1 MNLLRFALLGLVV
14 ALAFSAGVWFSSDS
28 VTSQV
33 PTVPAG
39 EAVVQASAAVAPAA
53 RPAPRPSEAPKRDA
67 SASAP
72 TVARE
77 ATVLRRFP
85 EPVTPPSVEPKSE
98 QDTAPEE
105 RPLAFAPELPEPFTP
120 KGFERVAFRAA
131 NECGMGLDVV
141 AVDCSEFPCI
151 AWTQAKD
158 DTVQKFSMSE
168 CAPWEEAFEHR
179 TMVVASTQSKEG
191 GSGARYLAWMPLP
204 VDPELRRI
212 AMRRARERTDGMKEA
227 LGLR

>member
-1 MNLLRFALLGLVV
+1 MKLLRFALWGLVV
-14 ALAFSAGVWFSSDS
+14 ALAFSAGVWFSRDS

-33 PTVPAG
+33 PAG
-39 EAVVQASAAVAPAA
+39 DAAVQAPSVVAPTPSDA
-53 RPAPRPSEAPKRDA
+53 RAAPRPAEAPRREAAVTAPSAARD
-67 SASAP
+67 
-72 TVARE
+72 
-77 ATVLRRFP
+77 ATVLRRLP
-85 EPVTPPSVEPKSE
+85 EPAAAVPAAPEK
-98 QDTAPEE
+98 DTAPED

-158 DTVQKFSMSE
+158 DTVKHFSMSG
-168 CAPWEEAFEHR
+168 CAPWEEAFQHR
-179 TMVVASTQSKEG
+179 TMVVASGQFKEG
-191 GSGARYLAWMPLP
+191 GAGARYLAWMPLP
-204 VDPELRRI
+204 VDPELNRI

>member
-1 MNLLRFALLGLVV
+1 M
-14 ALAFSAGVWFSSDS
+14 
-28 VTSQV
+28 
-33 PTVPAG
+33 
-39 EAVVQASAAVAPAA
+39 
-53 RPAPRPSEAPKRDA
+53 
-67 SASAP
+67 
-72 TVARE
+72 
-77 ATVLRRFP
+77 LRRLLA
-85 EPVTPPSVEPKSE
+85 PVTPPSVEPKSE

-105 RPLAFAPELPEPFTP
+105 RPLAFAPELPELPEPFTP

-141 AVDCSEFPCI
+141 VVDCSEFPCI

-158 DTVQKFSMSE
+158 DTVQKFSMSG
-168 CAPWEEAFEHR
+168 CAPWEEAFQHR
-179 TMVVASTQSKEG
+179 TMVVASGQFKDG
-191 GSGARYLAWMPLP
+191 DAGARYLAWMPLP

>member
-1 MNLLRFALLGLVV
+1 MKLLRFALWGLVV
-14 ALAFSAGVWFSSDS
+14 ALAFSAGVWFSRDS

-33 PTVPAG
+33 PARD
-39 EAVVQASAAVAPAA
+39 AAVQAPTVVAPTPSDA
-53 RPAPRPSEAPKRDA
+53 RAAPRSSEAPRREA
-67 SASAP
+67 AVTTPSA
-72 TVARE
+72 ARE
-77 ATVLRRFP
+77 ATVLRRLP
-85 EPVTPPSVEPKSE
+85 EPAAAVPAAPA
-98 QDTAPEE
+98 QDTAPED

-158 DTVQKFSMSE
+158 DTVKKFSMSG
-168 CAPWEEAFEHR
+168 CGPWEEAFQHR
-179 TMVVASTQSKEG
+179 TMVVASAQSEEG

-204 VDPELRRI
+204 VDPELNRI